1 MARLATPDGLG
12 GWDWGGLGFD
22 DVIVVLSEGRPT
34 VVEAGSGS
42 VAARLSTAVAGGA
55 MLLID
60 NDGSIN
66 RKSARAVHP
75 SFRQRSPRSRSNWE
89 V

>member
-42 VAARLSTAVAGGA
+42 VAARLSTAVAGEVLEDARGPPRTCTVCA
-55 MLLID
+55 SMAQYSHTG
-60 NDGSIN
+60 GST
-66 RKSARAVHP
+66 R
-75 SFRQRSPRSRSNWE
+75 E
-89 V
+89 